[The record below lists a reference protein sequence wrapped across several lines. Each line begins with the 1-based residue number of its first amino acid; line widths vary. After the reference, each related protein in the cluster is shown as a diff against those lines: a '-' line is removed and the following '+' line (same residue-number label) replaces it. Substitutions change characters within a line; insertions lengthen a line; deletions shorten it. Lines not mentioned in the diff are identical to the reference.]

1 VPQQNGIVERKNRT
15 LVEMARTML
24 DEHRTP
30 RRFWAEAINTACHVS
45 NRIFLRAFLNK
56 TSYEL
61 RFGRPPK
68 FSHFWVFG
76 CRCFVLKQGNLDKF
90 ESRSFDGVFLGYALH
105 SRAYHVLNL
114 ETNRIME
121 TCEVTFDETAP
132 CPSPVFEPAGPDQ
145 MGQTIF
151 VEEEHDD
158 ADWGDPEPTPPAAPV
173 EPASTTSADGPDPTS
188 STTWGLLEPAPAE
201 NGGVE
206 AAVEGEATSSREAP

>member
-1 VPQQNGIVERKNRT
+1 MTMAHNLKILNLQPFVLLWDSSISFPLCMCPQQNGIVEHKNRT

-45 NRIFLRAFLNK
+45 NHIFLQAFLNK

-61 RFGRPPK
+61 RYGRPPK
-68 FSHFWVFG
+68 VSHFKVFG

-90 ESRSFDGVFLGYALH
+90 ESRSSDGVFLGYALH
-105 SRAYHVLNL
+105 SHAYRVLNL

-132 CPSPVFEPAGPDQ
+132 CPSPVFEPTGLDQ
-145 MGQTIF
+145 MG
-151 VEEEHDD
+151 
-158 ADWGDPEPTPPAAPV
+158 
-173 EPASTTSADGPDPTS
+173 
-188 STTWGLLEPAPAE
+188 
-201 NGGVE
+201 
-206 AAVEGEATSSREAP
+206 